1 MTIGELAHARGYRVP
16 KDQRGHKGFVGQ
28 LVELGLGASAGSD
41 PEPDFPALG
50 VELKTLPVSPEGR
63 PAESTYVCLARL
75 DGRESLTFADS
86 YVAKKLARVL
96 FVPVVANGADPL
108 AERRFGMPFLWE
120 PGADDLARL
129 ADDFDRLQARVRL
142 GQLEEMRGQEGAILQ
157 LRPKAMNRDD
167 RTLGVSEDG
176 WLVAVRPR
184 AWYLRAS
191 FTAELVARAFGR
203 T

>member
-1 MTIGELAHARGYRVP
+1 MTIGELAHARGFRVP

-41 PEPDFPALG
+41 PEPDFPALS

-75 DGRESLTFADS
+75 DGRESLSYADS
-86 YVAKKLARVL
+86 YVAKKLAHVL
-96 FVPVVANGADPL
+96 FVPVVANVGSL

-120 PGADDLARL
+120 PGADDIARL
-129 ADDFDRLQARVRL
+129 TTDFDRLQQRVRL
-142 GQLEEMRGQEGAILQ
+142 GELESMRGHEGTILQ

-184 AWYLRAS
+184 AWYLRAR

-203 T
+203 AT

>member
-1 MTIGELAHARGYRVP
+1 MTVGELARARGFRVP
-16 KDQRGHKGFVGQ
+16 TDQRGHKGFVGQ

-50 VELKTLPVSPEGR
+50 VELKTLPVSAEGR

-75 DGRESLTFADS
+75 DGRESVAFEDS

-96 FVPVVANGADPL
+96 FVPVVANAGAAL
-108 AERRFGMPFLWE
+108 AERRFGMPFMWE
-120 PGADDLARL
+120 PGPEDAARL
-129 ADDFDRLQARVRL
+129 AADFERLGARVRL
-142 GQLEEMRGQEGAILQ
+142 GQIDELRAHEGEILQ

-167 RTLGVSEDG
+167 RTLGVSEEG

-184 AWYLRAS
+184 AWYLRAT
-191 FTAELVARAFGR
+191 FTAELVQRAFGR
-203 T
+203 